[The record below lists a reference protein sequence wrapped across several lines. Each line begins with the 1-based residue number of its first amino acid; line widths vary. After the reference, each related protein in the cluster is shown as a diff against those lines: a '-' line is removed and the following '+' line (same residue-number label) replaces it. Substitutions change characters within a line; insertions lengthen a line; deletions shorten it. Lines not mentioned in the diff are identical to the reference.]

1 MTTYAEVDGQYIDRD
16 GYAVDRDGS
25 LVYFVQE
32 MGGAER
38 IKIGITTSM
47 RHRIRQLQTG
57 SPESLAIIHTEPGGA
72 KREQYFHRRWAR
84 YRYRR
89 NGEWFNP
96 APSILAYV
104 ASAPAGRRGPL
115 APSISAVPWGKVGRT
130 LGVVPRGAWRLIIG
144 LLAYLLTRKKKYL
157 RTAGIGGAAGAAA
170 AGAYFV
176 LDPAIAVPVMTL
188 SVLGACLLEGSR

>member
-1 MTTYAEVDGQYIDRD
+1 MTTYAEIDGQYIDRD

-32 MGGAER
+32 AAGAER

-57 SPESLAIIHTEPGGA
+57 SPESLVIIHTEPGGA
-72 KREQYFHRRWAR
+72 KREAYFHRRWAR
-84 YRYRR
+84 HRYRR
-89 NGEWFNP
+89 NGEWFDP
-96 APSILAYV
+96 AAPILAYV

-115 APSISAVPWGKVGRT
+115 SPSLAAVPWGKAARA
-130 LGVVPRGAWRLIIG
+130 LGVVPRGLWRILFAMV
-144 LLAYLLTRKKKYL
+144 AYLVTRKKKYRRSATSGVL
-157 RTAGIGGAAGAAA
+157 AGGASGSAH
-170 AGAYFV
+170 FV
-176 LDPAIAVPVMTL
+176 LDPTIAVPVMVL